1 MTLCCPVEFI
11 LFALTLLG
19 VAVFHRHTLLVA
31 LCGLGLIT
39 LYKLTVTGFAAGP
52 GLPGLAQHLGHEWV
66 LLANLLGLLLGFA
79 LLARHFEDSHLPQLL
94 PRFLPVGWLGG
105 FTLLAII
112 FLLSSF
118 LDNIAAALIGGTM
131 ALIAAITRKAF
142 TNEALLDRLDR
153 ELVADR
159 DRIDRQRSEDRK
171 ADGDLLDRIETDIR
185 SMRDMLFDA
194 FQRGRSD

>member
-1 MTLCCPVEFI
+1 MNDQTTLADAVARAFRDHGI
-11 LFALTLLG
+11 TAALT
-19 VAVFHRHTLLVA
+19 
-31 LCGLGLIT
+31 
-39 LYKLTVTGFAAGP
+39 
-52 GLPGLAQHLGHEWV
+52 
-66 LLANLLGLLLGFA
+66 
-79 LLARHFEDSHLPQLL
+79 
-94 PRFLPVGWLGG
+94 
-105 FTLLAII
+105 
-112 FLLSSF
+112 
-118 LDNIAAALIGGTM
+118 ALIGGTM
-131 ALIAAITRKAF
+131 ALVAAITRKAF